1 MTTIK
6 ICGVPEHFNLPWKM
20 CLQNNEFKN
29 QNIDVQWTNVP
40 EGTGKMCQLLRNK
53 QTDIAIILT
62 EGIIKDI
69 IAGNN
74 AKIVQI
80 YVNSPLIWGIHVAA
94 HSNFTIVDELQDKN
108 IAISRLG
115 SGSHLMALVHAKNKQ
130 WDTQKIN
137 FDVVNTLD
145 GAAKHLAEQPETYF
159 MWEKFMTQPFVDN
172 GIFRRIGE
180 CPTPWPCFVIAVR
193 NEILE
198 NQLAV
203 IQKILDVINT
213 KTAGFKTIKD
223 IDVVLAAKYNQKL
236 DHIQQW
242 LSLTTWSQK
251 KMNEKL
257 FNTIQNQLFELNI
270 IDKKTTFANAVH

>member
-6 ICGVPEHFNLPWKM
+6 ICGVPEHFNLPWEM

-40 EGTGKMCQLLRNK
+40 EGTGKMCQLLRNN

-74 AKIVQI
+74 SKIVQI
-80 YVNSPLIWGIHVAA
+80 YVNSPLIWGIHVSAQ
-94 HSNFTIVDELQDKN
+94 SNFTVVDELQDKN

-130 WDTQKIN
+130 WDTKKLN

-145 GAAKHLAEQPETYF
+145 DAAKHLTKQPETYF
-159 MWEKFMTQPFVDN
+159 MWEKFMTQPLVDN

-198 NQLAV
+198 NHPAE

-213 KTAGFKTIKD
+213 KTAGFKTIKN

-251 KMNEKL
+251 KMDEKS

>member
-6 ICGVPEHFNLPWKM
+6 ICGVPEHFNLPWEM

-94 HSNFTIVDELQDKN
+94 HSNFTIVDELHDKN

-145 GAAKHLAEQPETYF
+145 AAAKHLAEQPETYF

-198 NQLAV
+198 NHLAV

-236 DHIQQW
+236 DHIHQW

-251 KMNEKL
+251 KMNEKS

>member
-6 ICGVPEHFNLPWKM
+6 ICGVPEHFNLPWEM

-198 NQLAV
+198 NHLAV

-251 KMNEKL
+251 KMNEKS